1 MSRKLTEQAIDW
13 AYEKWLDGYNKQEIA
28 KALGIPYYRLLAEM
42 DARGLERV
50 LPPLQKPDFPVWE
63 EEGR

>member
-28 KALGIPYYRLLAEM
+28 KALGISYYRLLAGM
-42 DARGLERV
+42 DARGLEWV
-50 LPPLQKPDFPVWE
+50 LPPLRKPDFPVWE
-63 EEGR
+63 EDR